1 MILKSDFFW
10 EIGFPYRSVL
20 LLYTIDPFPKY
31 HFKFYFTLYVVKR
44 DSVPRISDTDD
55 LKEQGVLIFIS
66 DDKMGMGQRMKVIAD
81 SKLFGKSKFEHSLN
95 LWEPDEDVSLYL
107 FRQPIDDWAR
117 FLEQAPTIME
127 NMLKTL
133 EEKTYFVLYFSDFEW
148 QKYQIRLLKY
158 VFFQNAKTK
167 MIPS

>member
-1 MILKSDFFW
+1 MILS
-10 EIGFPYRSVL
+10 
-20 LLYTIDPFPKY
+20 PKY
-31 HFKFYFTLYVVKR
+31 HLKFYFSLHVVKR

-66 DDKMGMGQRMKVIAD
+66 DDKIGMGQRMKFIVD

-107 FRQPIDDWAR
+107 FREPIDDWAR

-127 NMLKTL
+127 NLLKTL
-133 EEKTYFVLYFSDFEW
+133 EEKTYFVLYFSVFEW